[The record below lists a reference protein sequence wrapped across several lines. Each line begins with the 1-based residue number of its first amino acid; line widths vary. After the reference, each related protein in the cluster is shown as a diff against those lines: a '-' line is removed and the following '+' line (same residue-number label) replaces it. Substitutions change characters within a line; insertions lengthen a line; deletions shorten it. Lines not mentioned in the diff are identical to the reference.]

1 MLRLRELYSNII
13 FGYPIIF
20 PDKAMVAFSK
30 KLCYNCNNVKIQG
43 VIAVKSV
50 VFVDS
55 EINQNDEI
63 IDLGAVKPTG
73 EKLHTADKSAF
84 SEFVSGSEFVG
95 GHNIIEHDLK
105 YIGDLID
112 GEYKVIDTLC
122 LSPLLFPN
130 RPYHHLVKDYKLNSD
145 DLNNPQSDANISM
158 ELFFD
163 EVNAFNELDEN
174 MRKFLFL
181 LLGNKHEFSAFFE
194 YAGYCENGDAE
205 QIIRNYFAD
214 KICSNANI
222 SSLINTSP
230 IELAY
235 CLALISADDRYSI
248 IPHWVHKNYPAVESV
263 MRKLRGTPCG
273 NCLYCNSAHALLPNL
288 KRYFGYNKFRCYNGE
303 PLQENAARAAVDNK
317 SLIAVFPTG
326 GGKSVTFQLPALMA
340 GESCRG
346 LTVVIS
352 PLQSLMKDQV
362 DNLISKGIS
371 DAVTINGML
380 DPIERAQALE
390 NVRSGLASILYIS
403 PESLRSKTIEKL
415 LLERHISRFVI
426 DEAHCFS
433 AWGQDFRVDYLYI
446 GDFIKELQVKK
457 QLAEPIPVSCF
468 TATAKQKVISDIRD
482 YFRSKLGVEM
492 EIFATGASRKNLR
505 YEVLYMDNDEAKY
518 VALRGLIEQKNVPT
532 IVYVSR
538 VKRTRMLAERLSKDG
553 FEALPYNG
561 QMDISEKSENQ
572 ERFMNGEVSIIV
584 ATSAFGMGVDKSD
597 VGLVVH
603 YDISPSLEDY
613 VQEAGR
619 AGRDENIN
627 ADCYVL
633 FNDNDL
639 DKHFIMLNQSKLS
652 IKEINQVWRAIK
664 DFSRR
669 RPKFTRSALEIARA
683 AGWSE
688 EQKDIETRVRNAI
701 NALETAGYI
710 KRGKNVP
717 RIYASSINAKSV
729 IEASQKINQ
738 MDKLGEQQKKYAVVI
753 IKNMISK
760 RSRANANNDDAESRV
775 DYISDLTGI
784 PMYEVIN
791 CVNIMREY
799 GLLADST
806 DLTAYINRDDS
817 QNKSNRVLGKFAKLE
832 EFLLENIAESVE
844 SYNLKELNEAAINAG
859 LHASSVHNI
868 NTILHFWTIKEYIKK
883 PIVNNEKC
891 VSIVPTDDIENLK
904 KFYQKRVFVAVSILN
919 CLYEAAQQKIA
930 SEKSQIL
937 VEFSELELLDYCR
950 NYTLENPEISD
961 IENALL
967 YLSKIGAISIEGGF
981 LVMYNGMEITR
992 LEQNNNIQYKK
1003 DDYKQLNEFYK
1014 QKIQQIHIVGE
1025 YANMMTRDSK
1035 AAWQFVSDYFGMDY
1049 KQFIAKYFA
1058 ERSSEI
1064 ERNIT
1069 PDKFNKIFG
1078 CLSERQLD
1086 IINNDKA
1093 KYIVVAAG
1101 PGSGKTMVLVRKL
1114 ASLYQMEDT
1123 KHEQMLMLTFSR
1135 AAATEFKKRLTELLD
1150 GAARYIDIKT
1160 FHSYCFDITGRVGSL
1175 ESSSDIVKKAADMI
1189 HSGEIEQGQITKTV
1203 VVIDEAQDMD
1213 SHEFD
1218 LIKALMEQNVDM
1230 RVIAVGDDD
1239 QNIFEFRNSSSA
1251 HMKSL
1256 ITDFGA
1262 VQYSMVENYRSSRSV
1277 VNLANEYVKRI
1288 PNRLKSE
1295 PIRAVKDDLGVVKLI
1310 KHSGKN
1316 MEIPIVD
1323 CLQKT
1328 WDSERE
1334 TAAILTFTNDE
1345 ALSMLGILNKRN
1357 IPARLIQS
1365 GNGFRMA
1372 QLAEVKYFCKK
1383 LEINGENLSGT
1394 ISKTKWEKAKVQLQE
1409 KYAGSTCL
1417 ETVMNMLREFEEMN
1431 GETMYSSDFKMLI
1444 FESDYDTFCPS
1455 AKNAVTIST
1464 VHKAKGREFDNVF
1477 LMLNNVDD
1485 SDDAV
1490 KRRIYVGITRA
1501 KKNLFV
1507 HYNNALFDNIT
1518 AYGIQH
1524 ETDNTLYP
1532 EPDELAMHLGLRDV
1546 FLDFFLD
1553 KKEQVF
1559 RLKSGDE
1566 LQVRDDAL
1574 FSGNTKVVAFSNEIK
1589 RRIERL
1595 RKKGY
1600 APIRAEIAFIVE
1612 WIKKG
1617 TKQSAAVILP
1627 NIYFRKNRKNE

>member
-1 MLRLRELYSNII
+1 M
-13 FGYPIIF
+13 
-20 PDKAMVAFSK
+20 
-30 KLCYNCNNVKIQG
+30 
-43 VIAVKSV
+43 KSV

-63 IDLGAVKPTG
+63 FDLGAVKLNG
-73 EKLHTADKSAF
+73 EKLHTADKIAF
-84 SEFVSGSEFVG
+84 SNFVTGSEYVG
-95 GHNIIEHDLK
+95 GHNILKHDLK
-105 YIGDLID
+105 YISDLIV

-145 DLNNPQSDANISM
+145 DLNNPLSDAEISLK
-158 ELFFD
+158 LFYD
-163 EVNAFNELDEN
+163 EQNSFNELDEN
-174 MRKFLFL
+174 MQIILFL
-181 LLGNKHEFSAFFE
+181 LLGDKQEFSGFFE

-205 QIIRNYFAD
+205 QILRDYFAD
-214 KICSNANI
+214 KICSNADI
-222 SSLINTSP
+222 SSLINNSP

-235 CLALISADDRYSI
+235 CLALISTNDRYSI

-263 MRKLRGTPCG
+263 MKKIRGVSCE
-273 NCLYCNSAHALLPNL
+273 NCRYCNSAHALSPNL
-288 KRYFGYNKFRCYNGE
+288 KRYFGYDKFRCYNGE
-303 PLQENAARAAVDNK
+303 PLQENAAKAAVNNK
-317 SLIAVFPTG
+317 SLIAIFPTG

-346 LTVVIS
+346 LTIVIS

-362 DNLISKGIS
+362 DNLIAKGIS

-380 DPIERAQALE
+380 DPIERAQALK
-390 NVRSGLASILYIS
+390 NVESGLASILYIS
-403 PESLRSKTIEKL
+403 PESLRSNTIEKL

-446 GDFIKELQVKK
+446 GDFIKELQEKK
-457 QLAEPIPVSCF
+457 HLAEPIPVSCF

-482 YFRSKLGVEM
+482 YFRGKLGVEM
-492 EIFATGASRKNLR
+492 EIYATGASRQNLR
-505 YEVLYMDNDEAKY
+505 YEVLYMDNDESKY

-538 VKRTRMLAERLSKDG
+538 VKRTHILAERLSKDG
-553 FEALPYNG
+553 FEALAYNG
-561 QMDISEKSENQ
+561 KMDISEKIENQ
-572 ERFMNGEVSIIV
+572 ERFMNGEISIIV

-664 DFSRR
+664 DFSRH
-669 RPKFTRSALEIARA
+669 RPKFTRSALEIART

-688 EQKDIETRVRNAI
+688 EQTDIETRVRNAI
-701 NALETAGYI
+701 NALETSGYI

-738 MDKLGEQQKKYAVVI
+738 MNKLDENQKKYAVVI
-753 IKNMISK
+753 IKHMISK
-760 RSRANANNDDAESRV
+760 RSRANANNDDAESRI

-784 PMYEVIN
+784 PMHEVIN
-791 CVNIMREY
+791 CINIMREY
-799 GLLADST
+799 GLLADSN

-817 QNKSNRVLGKFAKLE
+817 QNKSTRILNKFAKLE
-832 EFLLENIAESVE
+832 KFLLENIAEGVE
-844 SYNLKELNEAAINAG
+844 NYNPKELNEAAINAG
-859 LHASSVHNI
+859 IHTSSVHNI

-883 PIVNNEKC
+883 PIVNNERC
-891 VSIVPTDDIENLK
+891 VFIVPNDNIENLK
-904 KFYQKRVFVAVSILN
+904 KLFQKRIFVSASILN
-919 CLYEAAQQKIA
+919 CLYEAAQKQA
-930 SEKSQIL
+930 VSEKREVL

-950 NYTLENPEISD
+950 ISTLENPEISD

-1003 DDYKQLNEFYK
+1003 EDYKQLDGFYK
-1014 QKIQQIHIVGE
+1014 QKIQQIHIIGE

-1035 AAWQFVSDYFGMDY
+1035 TALQFVLDYFGMDY

-1069 PDKFNKIFG
+1069 PDKYNKIFG
-1078 CLSERQLD
+1078 CLSERQLE
-1086 IINNDKA
+1086 IINDKS

-1135 AAATEFKKRLTELLD
+1135 AATTEFKNRLTELLG

-1175 ESSSDIVKKAADMI
+1175 ESSFDIVQKAANLI
-1189 HSGEIEQGQITKTV
+1189 RRGEIEQGQITKTV

-1239 QNIFEFRNSSSA
+1239 QNIFEFRNSSSEY
-1251 HMKSL
+1251 MKSL
-1256 ITDFGA
+1256 ITNFGA
-1262 VQYSMVENYRSSRSV
+1262 NKYSMLDNYRSSRAV
-1277 VNLANEYVKRI
+1277 VNFANEYAERI
-1288 PNRLKSE
+1288 PNRLKNE
-1295 PIRAVKDDLGVVKLI
+1295 PIRAVKCDLGLVKLI
-1310 KHSGKN
+1310 KHSCKN

-1328 WDSERE
+1328 WNNEHE

-1357 IPARLIQS
+1357 IHARLIQS

-1372 QLAEVKYFCKK
+1372 HLAEVKYFCKK
-1383 LEINGENLSGT
+1383 LEINDNNLSGT
-1394 ISKTKWEKAKVQLQE
+1394 ISKTKWEQAKIQLQY
-1409 KYAGSTCL
+1409 KYANSTCL
-1417 ETVMNMLREFEEMN
+1417 ETVINMLSEFEKMN
-1431 GETMYSSDFKMLI
+1431 SETMYSSDFKMLI

-1464 VHKAKGREFDNVF
+1464 VHKAKGREFDNVY

-1485 SDDAV
+1485 KDDAV
-1490 KRRIYVGITRA
+1490 RRRIYVAISRA
-1501 KKNLFV
+1501 KKNLYI
-1507 HYNNALFDNIT
+1507 HYNNSLFDNIT
-1518 AYGIQH
+1518 AEEAQL
-1524 ETDNTLYP
+1524 ERDENLYP
-1532 EPDELAMHLGLRDV
+1532 EPNELAMHLGLHDV
-1546 FLDFFLD
+1546 VLDFFINR
-1553 KKEQVF
+1553 KELVF
-1559 RLKSGDE
+1559 KLKSGDE
-1566 LQVRDDAL
+1566 LQIRDDAL
-1574 FSGNTKVVAFSNEIK
+1574 FSGNKKVVAFSNGTKI
-1589 RRIERL
+1589 RIEKL
-1595 RKKGY
+1595 CKKGY
-1600 APIRAEIAFIVE
+1600 TPIRAEIAFIVE
-1612 WIKKG
+1612 WIKKN
-1617 TKQSAAVILP
+1617 TKESAAVILP
-1627 NIYFRKNRKNE
+1627 NIYFKKN